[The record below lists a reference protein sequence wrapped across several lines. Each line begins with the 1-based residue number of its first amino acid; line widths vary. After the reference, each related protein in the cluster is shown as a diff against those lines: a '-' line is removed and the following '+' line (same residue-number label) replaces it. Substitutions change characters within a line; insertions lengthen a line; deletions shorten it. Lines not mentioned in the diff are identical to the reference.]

1 MKLYCKRKR
10 IFSLLLCTAL
20 VCALFAGCGG
30 RDKQLDIIYPITGNI
45 TSFDPQV
52 AATQDEYLIAEN
64 CYEGLVRVED
74 DGTVKPAVAADWT
87 VSTDE
92 KTYTFHLR
100 QGLKWHLTDAVTE
113 RMGKDWN
120 PDITAQDFVFALQ
133 RAVSPQTACPLY
145 PSLSGIAGAQ
155 QVYRGQ
161 KGASALQVKA
171 TDDYTLVITLRTPD
185 AGFFTTLSS
194 AAAMP
199 CNKEFFTA
207 TKGRYGLG
215 TDYSLFNGQFYV
227 KTQLDTSYTLNKNQE
242 YKGANPTQVDNI
254 TLNIKDE
261 NSKVPEKLE
270 SGYYDAAFL
279 TGSEY
284 GALKKQDDLTA
295 TPYANTT
302 WAFLLN
308 TAQGSLSNE
317 NMRRAICLSLSPADA
332 KNSKYLQAATGI
344 TPPSTTVDGGTVTDA
359 KSSLV
364 PARDAARAQTLW
376 KEGLTATGLTTV
388 ALTVITT
395 PEMDAYA
402 KALVQGVQ
410 SSLGSV
416 TTYGNGTGIAFSLKI
431 ETMTKAEMESQMA
444 AGTYDIALYP
454 LEAASQSPVTFL
466 SDLITTNYMK
476 LQSDTVTHALTVA
489 KNATAGT
496 ATAACR
502 DCEQAL
508 IQSGAVLPV
517 YYESAYYVM
526 AGGVS
531 GVQFHPGS
539 GRVSFVETVRK

>member
-1 MKLYCKRKR
+1 MKQNCKR
-10 IFSLLLCTAL
+10 IFSLLLCAAL
-20 VCALFAGCGG
+20 VCTLFAGCGG
-30 RDKQLDIIYPITGNI
+30 RNKQLDIIYPITGDI

-87 VSTDE
+87 VSTDQ

-113 RMGKDWN
+113 RMGKNWD
-120 PDITAQDFVFALQ
+120 PDITAHDFVFALQ

-145 PSLSGIAGAQ
+145 PALSGIAGAQ
-155 QVYRGQ
+155 QVYTKQ
-161 KGASALQVKA
+161 KSASALQVKA

-185 AGFFTTLSS
+185 AGFFPTLSG

-215 TDYSLFNGQFYV
+215 TEYSLFNGQFYV
-227 KTQLDTSYTLNKNQE
+227 KNQLDTSYTLNKNQE
-242 YKGANPTQVDNI
+242 YKGANPTKVDNI

-284 GALKKQDDLTA
+284 GALKKKDDLTA
-295 TPYANTT
+295 IPYANTT

-308 TAQGSLSNE
+308 TNQGSLSNE
-317 NMRRAICLSLSPADA
+317 KMRRAICLSLSPADT
-332 KNSKYLQAATGI
+332 KNSKYLQASTGI
-344 TPPSTTVDGGTVTDA
+344 T
-359 KSSLV
+359 
-364 PARDAARAQTLW
+364 QTLW
-376 KEGLTATGLTTV
+376 KAGLEETGLTTV

-410 SSLGSV
+410 SSLGTV

-454 LEAASQSPVTFL
+454 MEAASQSPVTFL
-466 SDLITTNYMK
+466 SDLLSTNYMK
-476 LQSDTVTHALTVA
+476 LQSDKIERALTVA

-502 DCEQAL
+502 ACEQAL
-508 IQSGAVLPV
+508 IQTGAVLPV
-517 YYESAYYVM
+517 FYESAYCVM

-539 GRVSFVETVRK
+539 GRVSFVEASRA

>member
-1 MKLYCKRKR
+1 MKLYCKR
-10 IFSLLLCTAL
+10 IFSLLLCAAL

-199 CNKEFFTA
+199 CNKEFFTT

-227 KTQLDTSYTLNKNQE
+227 KNQLDTSYTLNKNQE

-317 NMRRAICLSLSPADA
+317 NMRRAICLSLSPADP

-476 LQSDTVTHALTVA
+476 LQSDTVAHALTVA

>member
-1 MKLYCKRKR
+1 MKQNCKR
-10 IFSLLLCTAL
+10 IFSLLLCAAL

-30 RDKQLDIIYPITGNI
+30 RNKQLDIIYPITGNI

-87 VSTDE
+87 VSTDQ

-113 RMGKDWN
+113 RMGKNWD
-120 PDITAQDFVFALQ
+120 PDITAHDFVFALQ

-145 PSLSGIAGAQ
+145 PALSGIAGAQ
-155 QVYRGQ
+155 QVYTKQ
-161 KGASALQVKA
+161 KSASALQVKA

-185 AGFFTTLSS
+185 AGFFSTLSG

-215 TDYSLFNGQFYV
+215 TEYSLFNGQFYV
-227 KTQLDTSYTLNKNQE
+227 KNQLDTSYTLNINQE
-242 YKGANPTQVDNI
+242 YKGANPTKVDNI

-284 GALKKQDDLTA
+284 GALKKKDDLTA
-295 TPYANTT
+295 IPYANTT

-308 TAQGSLSNE
+308 TNQGSLSNE
-317 NMRRAICLSLSPADA
+317 KMRRAICLSLSPADT
-332 KNSKYLQAATGI
+332 KNSKYLQASTGI
-344 TPPSTTVDGGTVTDA
+344 TPPSTTVDGGNVTTA

-376 KEGLTATGLTTV
+376 KAGLEETGLTTV

-454 LEAASQSPVTFL
+454 MEAASQSPVTFL
-466 SDLITTNYMK
+466 SDLLSTNYMK
-476 LQSDTVTHALTVA
+476 LQSDKIERALTVA

-502 DCEQAL
+502 ACEQAL
-508 IQSGAVLPV
+508 IQTGAVLPV
-517 YYESAYYVM
+517 FYESAYYVM

-539 GRVSFVETVRK
+539 GRVSFVEAVRT